1 MNLSSDA
8 DFLMERLREGI
19 MAKKEERMMKVYG
32 SRMCKDCVE
41 LKRNFDHYHIEYEF
55 LDINE
60 NLKTL
65 KEFLFL
71 RDTLAVFDEV
81 KREHDIGLPALVL
94 DSGKVILDWE
104 GYLRKKGYEPLSCE
118 IKSCSLNGK
127 GC

>member
-1 MNLSSDA
+1 MNLPLDA
-8 DFLMERLREGI
+8 DFLMEKQREGI
-19 MAKKEERMMKVYG
+19 MAEKEGWMMKVYG
-32 SRMCKDCVE
+32 SKMCKDCVE

-55 LDINE
+55 LDVNE

-71 RDTLAVFDEV
+71 RDTLPVFDEV
-81 KREHDIGLPALVL
+81 KSVHAIGLPTLVL
-94 DSGKVILDWE
+94 DSGKVLLDWE
-104 GYLRKKGYEPLSCE
+104 GYLQKMGYEPLSHE